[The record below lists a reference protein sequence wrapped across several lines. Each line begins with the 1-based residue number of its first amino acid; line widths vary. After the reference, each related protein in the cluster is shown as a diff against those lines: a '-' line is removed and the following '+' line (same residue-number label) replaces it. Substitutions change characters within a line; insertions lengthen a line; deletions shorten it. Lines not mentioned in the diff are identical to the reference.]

1 VRKVAHFSD
10 QALSRV
16 ITSAIL
22 NSIGE
27 KQGRKMTD
35 HNQDRAKAAIN
46 ELQQQLRDAYDA
58 VLRLKR
64 DVPSENFP
72 TAYEMS
78 HTIRDLRKAVE
89 LLRTQLNDE
98 TVELDI
104 DFSLLNE
111 RFNSSESSASIC

>member
-1 VRKVAHFSD
+1 
-10 QALSRV
+10 
-16 ITSAIL
+16 
-22 NSIGE
+22 
-27 KQGRKMTD
+27 MTD

-78 HTIRDLRKAVE
+78 RTIRELRKSVE
-89 LLRTQLNDE
+89 LLRAQLNDE
-98 TVELDI
+98 TMELDI
-104 DFSLLNE
+104 DFSLFNE
-111 RFNSSESSASIC
+111 PLTSSESSASLC

>member
-1 VRKVAHFSD
+1 
-10 QALSRV
+10 
-16 ITSAIL
+16 
-22 NSIGE
+22 
-27 KQGRKMTD
+27 MTD

-78 HTIRDLRKAVE
+78 RTIRELRKTVE
-89 LLRTQLNDE
+89 LLRTQMNDE
-98 TVELDI
+98 TMELDI
-104 DFSLLNE
+104 DFSLFNE
-111 RFNSSESSASIC
+111 PLTSSESSASLC

>member
-1 VRKVAHFSD
+1 
-10 QALSRV
+10 
-16 ITSAIL
+16 
-22 NSIGE
+22 
-27 KQGRKMTD
+27 MTD

-78 HTIRDLRKAVE
+78 RTIRELRKTVE
-89 LLRTQLNDE
+89 LLRAQLNDE
-98 TVELDI
+98 TMELDI
-104 DFSLLNE
+104 DFSLFNE
-111 RFNSSESSASIC
+111 PLTSSESSASLC